1 MENENCHDDWHFG
14 TPDFAS
20 QAMPVNCQ
28 IAPKNVLKDITT
40 WPVLA
45 VQFTILIEAH

>member
-28 IAPKNVLKDITT
+28 IAPKNVLKDIKN
-40 WPVLA
+40 LA
-45 VQFTILIEAH
+45 SISSPIHDLN